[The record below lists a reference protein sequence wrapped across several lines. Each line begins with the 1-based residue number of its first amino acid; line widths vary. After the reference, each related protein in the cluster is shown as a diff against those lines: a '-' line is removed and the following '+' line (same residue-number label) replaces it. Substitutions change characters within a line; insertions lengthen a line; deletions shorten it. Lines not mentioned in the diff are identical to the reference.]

1 MQMMK
6 RWGDALEKAIVAGFK
21 MCVFN
26 GTKEIDLSMDFEKYD
41 DDLYECMSD
50 SESQKLYFLLEN
62 TEDQENDL
70 FEADYGQGNGELE
83 LIAEDVDNIELVN
96 SDGVYY
102 ISDCDDMEGTLYLNG
117 SRVDDDV
124 RLYTVYSLSDHVIL
138 YMTDVDEDSYAYVGT
153 LKRAEQ
159 TDKTTVA
166 DDVVLYAAK
175 DEDEIAVLV
184 DYNVKKYRGD
194 LKLYKYNELI
204 KNGKLTSVDTDVS
217 TIVGFY

>member
-1 MQMMK
+1 
-6 RWGDALEKAIVAGFK
+6 
-21 MCVFN
+21 
-26 GTKEIDLSMDFEKYD
+26 
-41 DDLYECMSD
+41 
-50 SESQKLYFLLEN
+50 
-62 TEDQENDL
+62 
-70 FEADYGQGNGELE
+70 
-83 LIAEDVDNIELVN
+83 
-96 SDGVYY
+96 
-102 ISDCDDMEGTLYLNG
+102 
-117 SRVDDDV
+117 
-124 RLYTVYSLSDHVIL
+124 
-138 YMTDVDEDSYAYVGT
+138 MTDVDEDSYAYVGT

>member
-1 MQMMK
+1 
-6 RWGDALEKAIVAGFK
+6 
-21 MCVFN
+21 
-26 GTKEIDLSMDFEKYD
+26 
-41 DDLYECMSD
+41 MSD
-50 SESQKLYFLLEN
+50 NESQKLYFLLEN